1 MKTLLIISLVAT
13 LSGCANSPYS
23 AGDFAMAFLRA
34 KANSNS
40 TQNAVNVGMS
50 GGQPDA
56 HTAYQQ
62 NQFRNF
68 GYNQALI
75 NQIKNDY

>member
-1 MKTLLIISLVAT
+1 M

-40 TQNAVNVGMS
+40 TQNAYNRGF
-50 GGQPDA
+50 QAQYPDA
-56 HTAYQQ
+56 NTAYQQ
-62 NQFRNF
+62 NQFTNF

>member
-1 MKTLLIISLVAT
+1 MKTIILISLVAM

-40 TQNAVNVGMS
+40 TQNAYNRGLS
-50 GGQPDA
+50 AQYPDA
-56 HTAYQQ
+56 NTAYQQ
-62 NQFRNF
+62 NQFTNF